1 MSIQGARSCSS
12 CIVKL
17 IVTIVFMFGMK
28 QLVLHHHHSHTHK
41 LAHNHDPKSVKS
53 QKVPKNL
60 RISIM
65 PLDQHT
71 VQINEKYSKYVREHE
86 NRKCEAV
93 KNLFFLKTS
102 KTGSQTLMGIIH
114 RFGLKYGLSFLLGRV
129 HNGFESGPK

>member
-28 QLVLHHHHSHTHK
+28 QLVLHHDHSHRM
-41 LAHNHDPKSVKS
+41 AHNQMAHGQKLVKS
-53 QKVPKNL
+53 QKVAQAR
-60 RISIM
+60 RISIV

-71 VQINEKYSKYVREHE
+71 VQINEKYSKYVTEHE

-93 KNLFFLKTS
+93 KNLFFLK
-102 KTGSQTLMGIIH
+102 IAY
-114 RFGLKYGLSFLLGRV
+114 LK
-129 HNGFESGPK
+129 